1 MAAPPRRPR
10 KVLFRIWGIDCH
22 LPRPPR
28 RFFNEVSA
36 GEALLPLIVLV
47 GLNFSN
53 QLDLTAFGILAPD
66 IRDAFHLSNGGFLT
80 LVALTTLG
88 ALLLPVPLAYYS
100 DRIPRVALVLVGGLI
115 WAVFGLLTGLSF
127 ALATLIIA
135 RSGAGIGRAV
145 IPPTHNSL
153 LSDYYP
159 PEVRA
164 DVFGSHQIGLAFGA
178 FIGGAVGG
186 MLGQLFGWRVP
197 FIVFVVP
204 TIVFLIIGLRLREP
218 GRGHWERAAA
228 GASEAV
234 VRTDETPP
242 SFSESVRILW
252 QVGTLRRIWFSLPF
266 LAAAFIGLI
275 TLTSIF
281 YQEVFHLDDFQR
293 GLVAAFAEP
302 GQIVALLLGIPL
314 ASRLMLRDPGLGLRM
329 LAVVG
334 VFVAAA
340 WVAFA
345 LAPWLW
351 LAIVMNFLV
360 AAFASLLVPGIY
372 ASLSLA
378 IPPKVRSMG
387 YAMATLF
394 IVPGL
399 IALYIVGAIADT
411 YGIRAGLLAVAPI
424 FLIGAWILASG
435 SLFVR
440 SDINRVWT
448 STAAQAEVMLKRQ
461 QGEAKL
467 LLVRNVDVHYDGVQV
482 LFGVNFEVDEGE
494 IVALLGTN
502 GAGKSTL
509 LKTISGLV
517 EATNGAVV
525 FDGRDMTYAPP
536 NEVAGRGV
544 VQMPGGQG
552 VFPTLTVAEHLR
564 LAGWLHRND
573 KAFVAES
580 TAHVLE
586 LFPVLRG
593 RLDEPAGN
601 LSGGQQ
607 QMLALG
613 MAFIEKPRLLMID
626 ELSLGLAP
634 AIVEQLLPIVRDIA
648 AQGTTIILVE
658 QSVNLALTIAQTA
671 YFMEKGEIRF
681 HGPTTELLERPDV
694 LRSVFLEGARA
705 GMNSAAGTAENG
717 AGAGKGNGAAN
728 GAPAENGSGAPSL
741 GSVPVVAA
749 GQPDMATPQN
759 GDAAAVRLGL
769 QHVTRR
775 FGGLAALTDVSLQA
789 AGGEIVGFIGP
800 NGAGKTTLFDTISG
814 FVSVDQGTIL
824 LGEGDDAVDI
834 TRMPAAARAK
844 LGLGRSFQDGR
855 LFPNLT
861 VAETISM
868 AFERHLDVRDPVA
881 AALRLP
887 SVWNTEQDVA
897 EEVERLLQLLGITDF
912 RDKLVRELSTGSRRI
927 VDLACQ
933 LALNPTV
940 MLLDEPSSGIAQRE
954 AEALGPLLLRIREQ
968 TGATLLVVEHDVP
981 LLLGIADRLI
991 ALDLGVV
998 VADGAPNTVV
1008 NDPVVVQSYLGTE
1021 GTAIARSGAHKT

>member
-1 MAAPPRRPR
+1 MRTPFVKQPRR
-10 KVLFRIWGIDCH
+10 VLFRIWGVDCH
-22 LPRPPR
+22 LPRAPR
-28 RFFNEVSA
+28 QFFDEVSG

-47 GLNFSN
+47 GLNFSS
-53 QLDLTAFGILAPD
+53 QLDQTAFGILAPD
-66 IRDAFHLSNGGFLT
+66 IRDSFHLSNGGFLT

-100 DRIPRVALVLVGGLI
+100 DRIPRVALALAGAVI
-115 WAVFGLLTGLSF
+115 WAVFGLFTGLSF
-127 ALATLIIA
+127 ALAFLIVA
-135 RSGAGIGRAV
+135 RSGSGVGRAV
-145 IPPTHNSL
+145 IAPTHNSL
-153 LSDYYP
+153 LSDYHP

-178 FIGGAVGG
+178 FFGGALGG
-186 MLGQLFGWRVP
+186 MLGQVFGWRLP
-197 FIVFVVP
+197 FIIFVIP
-204 TIVFLIIGLRLREP
+204 TIGFVLLGLRLKEP
-218 GRGHWERAAA
+218 GRGHWEREAA
-228 GASEAV
+228 GANAAV
-234 VRTDETPP
+234 IDTDEVPP
-242 SFSESVRILW
+242 SFSESIRILW
-252 QVGTLRRIWFSLPF
+252 QVGTLRRIWYSLPF

-275 TLTSIF
+275 TLTSL
-281 YQEVFHLDDFQR
+281 YYEQVFHLDDFQR

-314 ASRLMLRDPGLGLRM
+314 ASRLMLRDPGLGLKM

-334 VFVAAA
+334 VLVAAA
-340 WVAFA
+340 WVLFA

-351 LAIVMNFLV
+351 LAIAMNFLV

-399 IALYIVGAIADT
+399 VALYVVGAIADT
-411 YGIRAGLLAVAPI
+411 YGLRAGLLVVAPI

-435 SLFVR
+435 SMYVR

-461 QGEAKL
+461 QGEVKL
-467 LLVRNVDVHYDGVQV
+467 LLVRNVDVHYDNVQV

-552 VFPTLTVAEHLR
+552 VFPTLSVADHLR
-564 LAGWLHRND
+564 LASWLHRKD
-573 KAFVAES
+573 KALVAES
-580 TAHVLE
+580 TEHVLK

-634 AIVEQLLPIVRDIA
+634 AVVEQLLPIVRDIS

-681 HGPTTELLERPDV
+681 HGPTAELLERPDV
-694 LRSVFLEGARA
+694 LRSVFLEGAQS
-705 GMNSAAGTAENG
+705 GMEHEASTNG
-717 AGAGKGNGAAN
+717 HAAN
-728 GAPAENGSGAPSL
+728 GHAGNGHA
-741 GSVPVVAA
+741 
-749 GQPDMATPQN
+749 ATPTQIVPATVAHLEAPTSN
-759 GDAAAVRLGL
+759 GHSLEDAPVRLGL
-769 QHVTRR
+769 LDISKR

-789 AGGEIVGFIGP
+789 AAGEIIGFIGP

-814 FVSVDQGTIL
+814 FVTPDRGTII
-824 LGEGDDAVDI
+824 LGEGDEAQDVTGMSAV
-834 TRMPAAARAK
+834 ARSK

-855 LFPNLT
+855 LFPNLS
-861 VAETISM
+861 VAETVSI
-868 AFERHLDVRDPVA
+868 AFERHLEIRDPIA

-887 SVWNTEQDVA
+887 SVAHTEKDVN
-897 EEVERLLQLLGITDF
+897 ENVERLLELLGITDF
-912 RDKLVRELSTGSRRI
+912 RDKLIRELSTGSRRI

-933 LALNPTV
+933 LAHNPTV

-954 AEALGPLLLRIREQ
+954 AEALGPLLLSIREQ
-968 TGATLLVVEHDVP
+968 TGATLLVIEHDVP
-981 LLLGIADRLI
+981 LLLSISDRLV
-991 ALDLGVV
+991 ALDLGEV
-998 VADGAPNTVV
+998 VATGAPDEVV
-1008 NDPVVVQSYLGTE
+1008 NDPIVVHSYLGTSE
-1021 GTAIARSGAHKT
+1021 AAIARSGVQPV